1 MFYHIERT
9 LEFLPGIAC
18 TILVLV
24 FLFLE
29 VKNVKEQLR
38 DKPVPEPGRGS
49 FIPPEGEGY
58 EYYISNSTIVYVLRK
73 AKNRFRIYLI
83 QGQSPAVNMKHD
95 RYGNYF
101 TIRCKDT
108 GTAEKIV
115 DKAFGLG
122 MNV

>member
-9 LEFLPGIAC
+9 LEFLPGVAC

-49 FIPPEGEGY
+49 FCLLY
-58 EYYISNSTIVYVLRK
+58 T
-73 AKNRFRIYLI
+73 
-83 QGQSPAVNMKHD
+83 SPSPRD
-95 RYGNYF
+95 
-101 TIRCKDT
+101 CS
-108 GTAEKIV
+108 
-115 DKAFGLG
+115 
-122 MNV
+122 

>member
-9 LEFLPGIAC
+9 LEFLPGVAC

-49 FIPPEGEGY
+49 YIPL
-58 EYYISNSTIVYVLRK
+58 LRV
-73 AKNRFRIYLI
+73 
-83 QGQSPAVNMKHD
+83 G
-95 RYGNYF
+95 
-101 TIRCKDT
+101 
-108 GTAEKIV
+108 
-115 DKAFGLG
+115 
-122 MNV
+122 

>member
-9 LEFLPGIAC
+9 LEFLPGVAC

-49 FIPPEGEGY
+49 FIPPEGEGALVNIFWTQNY
-58 EYYISNSTIVYVLRK
+58 
-73 AKNRFRIYLI
+73 KNY
-83 QGQSPAVNMKHD
+83 SV
-95 RYGNYF
+95 
-101 TIRCKDT
+101 
-108 GTAEKIV
+108 TA
-115 DKAFGLG
+115 
-122 MNV
+122 